1 MYNLYYIQMEQ
12 NLNESLPK
20 INFENTFGIYPR
32 YFRNL
37 SEIFSESLINPIA
50 REKNGRG
57 KIGE

>member
-1 MYNLYYIQMEQ
+1 MEQ

-50 REKNGRG
+50 REESGRG
-57 KIGE
+57 ETGE